1 MQSLSSSLSDCE
13 SIEVTKVPKLDRF
26 FPDCEL
32 GLLELVARAEWAIP
46 DLKKAWFN
54 NTFVFRREGSA
65 WLAPN
70 QIELNASL
78 TPVEGDR
85 ARAFARLE
93 KYYQIRTIR
102 RVFPDFASTW
112 QDVYQTLRRGKPAIT
127 CVEMSFLQ
135 DEGRGRGLFQ
145 PHMVA
150 IVGWDRQ
157 RAALKIVDQVRDTL
171 WIPMAHYEES
181 FGRYAANRRAFD
193 VLHCTREVT
202 TPPLPLSRDDVHEEI
217 RFAVDNLRSPAAH
230 LGLNGLCELAS
241 VALQAVKAERR
252 PFAIPGVWLVSHDRH
267 ALRQTL
273 QYWREADV
281 ADTATLRAL
290 DRALKASFVAWFEID
305 MGIERSL
312 REQSAAQ
319 MKAVAEAIRQVIP
332 LEESIASLLEK
343 IAWTGHERHRCSHQ
357 HPV

>member
-1 MQSLSSSLSDCE
+1 MQTLISSVPLCE
-13 SIEVTKVPKLDRF
+13 SIELTKVPKLDRF

-32 GLLELVARAEWAIP
+32 GLIELFARSEWGIP

-54 NTFVFRREGSA
+54 NTFVFERRGSD

-78 TPVEGDR
+78 IPVEGDR

-93 KYYQIRTIR
+93 RYYQIRTTR
-102 RVFPDFASTW
+102 RVFPDFAATW
-112 QDVYQTLRRGKPAIT
+112 HDVYQTLRRGKPAIV

-157 RAALKIVDQVRDTL
+157 REALKIVDQVRDTM
-171 WIPMAHYEES
+171 WIPLAHYEES
-181 FGRYAANRRAFD
+181 SERYAANRRAFD
-193 VLHCTREVT
+193 VIHCTRTVDA
-202 TPPLPLSRDDVHEEI
+202 PPLALRRDEVHDEI
-217 RFAVDNLRSPAAH
+217 RFAVGNLLSPAAH
-230 LGLNGLCELAS
+230 LGLNGLRQLAS
-241 VALQAVKAERR
+241 VATQAVEAEGR

-281 ADTATLRAL
+281 ADKPTLGAL

-312 REQSAAQ
+312 REQSGVQ
-319 MKAVAEAIRQVIP
+319 MKAVAEAIRAVIP
-332 LEESIASLLEK
+332 VEECIAGLLEK
-343 IAWTGHERHRCSHQ
+343 IVRA
-357 HPV
+357 